1 MSANKRALIF
11 TDGSLK
17 KDRMVSAFC
26 VVTIDGIEYRTI
38 RPAPF
43 KHNGIFLDVNKMA
56 VSSIVAE
63 YMAACYALAL
73 FDYMEEITLVT
84 DSRCLV
90 QIYNCIKRHNFVPS
104 DMEKYTYPAV
114 GHFLAA
120 IIKPD
125 NRREAKVKIE
135 HISSHIS
142 AVALGLKNITLAEQ
156 PTLPQFL
163 ATLEDSFA
171 VVSDYVDVST
181 FEKMMALIIKN
192 NVFKL
197 HAYKI
202 GNRIIDTLAQKAN
215 DTLPL

>member
-1 MSANKRALIF
+1 M
-11 TDGSLK
+11 T
-17 KDRMVSAFC
+17 SAFC
-26 VVTIDGIEYRTI
+26 VVTIDGIEYRTM
-38 RPAPF
+38 RPVPF
-43 KHNGIFLDVNKMA
+43 KYNGISLDVNKMA

-73 FDYMEEITLVT
+73 FDYIEDITLVT

-90 QIYNCIKRHNFVPS
+90 QIYDCIKRRNFVPS
-104 DMEKYTYPAV
+104 DMDKYTYPAI
-114 GHFLAA
+114 GRFLAA

-125 NRREAKVKIE
+125 NDRATKIKIE

-142 AVALGLKNITLAEQ
+142 AVALGLKNIILAEQ

-171 VVSDYVDVST
+171 VVSNCVDVST
-181 FEKMMALIIKN
+181 FEKMMDLIIKN

-202 GNRIIDTLAQKAN
+202 GNRIVDTLAQRAN